1 MGMLLGG
8 ISFAAPWVLIALAG
22 LPTLYFLLR
31 ATPPVP
37 RRVPFPALALL
48 RGLNQAERTPARMP
62 LWILV
67 LRLVALG
74 LLIIGLA
81 GPALVPPPLL
91 PGRGPVLLVI
101 DNGFAAGAD
110 FSAVRRAARRVVAQ
124 TGQDGVVLLATAP
137 EATGQKLQASG
148 VMTPRAALARLGVLP
163 VQPWPDDDRAALQ
176 AVRAVLRQGKM
187 RSVFISDGLAGPGRA
202 ALIRALAPKLILTD
216 GAARVRLLQRVRLGP
231 QGGLRVRLA
240 VVPQARPVVAAV
252 LAETQADAVLARA
265 VIRVPPGAGFG
276 STRIDLPPPLLDQV
290 TRLVLAGPADA
301 AGVLLLDGAARR
313 VSVGIVGG
321 ARAAQK
327 FLGADYY
334 VQRAIPRADA
344 VHVGTLGALLADQP
358 GVLILPDMSLDPAQ
372 VQKLRQF
379 LGQGGVVIRFAG
391 PLSATTR
398 DDLTPDKLV
407 PGMRHLGGA
416 LGAGKPGQ
424 IGAFAANSPL
434 AGLAV
439 PGDVQ
444 ISAARLVD
452 PTRLNPATVW
462 ARLQD
467 GTPIVLGVR
476 QGRGTLV
483 SVLTTANTAW
493 SNWVLAADFPQVMER
508 LLRLGVGARPR
519 HGMVQVIRALD
530 GLGQFGR
537 AGAAARALR
546 VRDLGALMVSPTHP
560 PGFWGNAEGRIAVN
574 VGAHVPVLRAGRM
587 HDGIAQARLSGLR
600 RTQLYGPAL
609 ITTGF
614 MLLLADLLISLW
626 LRGLV
631 SRRALLGAALL
642 VALGSGAVH
651 RAHAEGPHGAAAG
664 ANQAVPAGALRTR
677 LAYIATGDA
686 ARDRTIRLGL
696 QQISRLVDHETAAK
710 LGRPQ
715 AVMPGAEPLDFYPL
729 IYWLVTAASPTPD
742 GQACRALDGFM
753 ASGGLLV
760 IDTDGGDAGSAGSGA
775 GFDPGAGA
783 AVRRVTACLAIPP
796 LARLTDRATLGHSF
810 FIVRQFPGRFVGA
823 PVLIAAKGGR
833 DADGMSP
840 VVIGQ
845 NDWVGAWARRR
856 DGTALHAV
864 LPGDPGQRTASER
877 FGVNLVIYALTGTY
891 KSDQVQLPMLLQRLA
906 PQGAP

>member
-22 LPTLYFLLR
+22 LPALYFLLR
-31 ATPPVP
+31 ATPALP

-67 LRLVALG
+67 LRLVALA

-91 PGRGPVLLVI
+91 PGRGPILLVI

-124 TGQDGVVLLATAP
+124 AGQDGVVLLATAP
-137 EATGQKLQASG
+137 DATGQKLQASG
-148 VMTPRAALARLGVLP
+148 VLTPRAALARLGVLP

-187 RSVFISDGLAGPGRA
+187 RSVFITDGLAGPGRA
-202 ALIRALAPKLILTD
+202 ALIRSLAPDLSLTD
-216 GAARVRLLQRVRLGP
+216 GAARVRVVQRAQLGP
-231 QGGLRVRLA
+231 HGGLQVRLA
-240 VVPQARPVVAAV
+240 VVPHDRPVVAAV

-265 VIRVPPGAGFG
+265 TIRVPPGAGFG

-290 TRLVLAGPADA
+290 TRLVLAGPAEA

-321 ARAAQK
+321 AQAAQK

-344 VHVGTLGALLADQP
+344 VHVGTLGTLLADQP
-358 GVLILPDMSLDPAQ
+358 GVLILPDMPLDPAQ
-372 VQKLRQF
+372 MQKLKRF
-379 LGQGGVVIRFAG
+379 LEQGGVVIRFAG

-398 DDLTPDKLV
+398 DDLTPDPLV
-407 PGMRHLGGA
+407 PGVRHVGGA
-416 LGAGKPGQ
+416 LGAGKPGR
-424 IGAFAANSPL
+424 IGAFAAGSPL

-439 PGDVQ
+439 PADVR

-483 SVLTTANTAW
+483 YVLTSANTAW

-519 HGMVQVIRALD
+519 HGKVQVIRALD
-530 GLGQFGR
+530 GLGQLGR
-537 AGAAARALR
+537 AGAAARAVR
-546 VRDLGALMVSPTHP
+546 VRNLDTLMVSPAHP
-560 PGFWGNAEGRIAVN
+560 PGLWGNAQGRIAVN

-587 HDGIAQARLSGLR
+587 PDGAAQARLSGLR
-600 RTQLYGPAL
+600 RTLHYGPAL
-609 ITTGF
+609 IATGLL
-614 MLLLADLLISLW
+614 LLLADLLISLW

-631 SRRALLGAALL
+631 AWRAVLGAALL
-642 VALGSGAVH
+642 VVLCSGAVRPA
-651 RAHAEGPHGAAAG
+651 RAQGPNGAGDAD
-664 ANQAVPAGALRTR
+664 QAVPTGALRTR

-696 QQISRLVDHETAAK
+696 QEISRLVDGETAAK
-710 LGRPQ
+710 LGRPR
-715 AVMPGAEPLDFYPL
+715 AVVPGAEPLDFYPL
-729 IYWLVTAASPTPD
+729 IYWMVTAVSPTPD

-783 AVRRVTACLAIPP
+783 ALRRVTACLAIPP

-856 DGTALHAV
+856 DGAALHAV
-864 LPGDPGQRTASER
+864 LPGDPGQRTDSER

-906 PQGAP
+906 PQRAP